1 MEQLIFEDDS
11 TSESIGASKLASTIA
26 EAEKTVLAIAYNG
39 QLSKRM
45 FDMASESGVATIIG
59 TSIKSG
65 EKPSDDVEAWA
76 TSDWN

>member
-1 MEQLIFEDDS
+1 MLIYLDDS
-11 TSESIGASKLASTIA
+11 TSDSIGASIFASTIA

-45 FDMASESGVATIIG
+45 FEIALESGVATIIG
-59 TSIKSG
+59 TSIKTG
-65 EKPSDDVEAWA
+65 EKPSDDVEAWS